1 MAVRVSNG
9 AAENFGTFATE
20 VDVSHF
26 RGTIGTTEFF
36 TAALTTARTVAA
48 DGQAEFAIGE
58 LDLLFPSG
66 DFGDAGYSAFLAL
79 ALDGTNVVLVDLLT
93 DATTV
98 VSASGYS
105 QQDVTNWTRATEV
118 DP

>member
-26 RGTIGTTEFF
+26 RARVGSDVLF

-58 LDLLFPSG
+58 LDLLFPSA
-66 DFGDAGYSAFLAL
+66 DLADDGYSALLAL
-79 ALDGTNVVLVDLLT
+79 AFDGTNAFDVDLMT
-93 DATTV
+93 DSTTV
-98 VSASGYS
+98 VSASGYA
-105 QQDVTNWTRATEV
+105 QQAVTSWTRATEI

>member
-26 RGTIGTTEFF
+26 RARVGSDVLFTT
-36 TAALTTARTVAA
+36 ALTTMRTIAA
-48 DGQAEFAIGE
+48 AGQAEFAIGE
-58 LDLLFPSG
+58 LDILFPSADLG
-66 DFGDAGYSAFLAL
+66 DDGYSALLAL
-79 ALDGTNVVLVDLLT
+79 AFDGTNALDVDLMT
-93 DATTV
+93 DTTTV
-98 VSASGYS
+98 VSASGYA
-105 QQDVTNWTRATEV
+105 QQAVTSWTRATET

>member
-9 AAENFGTFATE
+9 AAENFGTFAAETA
-20 VDVSHF
+20 VTHF
-26 RGTIGTTEFF
+26 RGTIGTTELF
-36 TAALTTARTVAA
+36 TTTLTTARTIAA
-48 DGQAEFAIGE
+48 NGQAAFAIGE

-66 DFGDAGYSAFLAL
+66 DLGDAGYAAFLAL
-79 ALDGTNVVLVDLLT
+79 ALNGTNVVLVDLMT
-93 DATTV
+93 SSTVV
-98 VSASGYS
+98 VSASGYA